1 MRYLALL
8 LAAPKTL
15 PQPPSALSPASGPP
29 PPWPGP
35 SLERFAIPGFDH
47 GHRAL
52 QHGGISAIPGQLD
65 RVAPEV
71 LHQLHIEAA
80 QLQEREGLVPFA
92 HGLELEAVEVL
103 VVVVGQLLE
112 DPASCH
118 LEHGDSLA
126 PGEHIEGVGL
136 QGEASKE

>member
-35 SLERFAIPGFDH
+35 ALERFAIPGFDH

-71 LHQLHIEAA
+71 LHQLHIEATQLFGLDEDA
-80 QLQEREGLVPFA
+80 DFKVVGVGNPSKLQEDLSGLAAQMEPP
-92 HGLELEAVEVL
+92 LRL
-103 VVVVGQLLE
+103 
-112 DPASCH
+112 ASRWR
-118 LEHGDSLA
+118 
-126 PGEHIEGVGL
+126 
-136 QGEASKE
+136 